1 MLICKLYLQALG
13 GERLNTNTINKFF
26 VNLEGIEHYSCNPIP
41 RPVNTKST
49 AETFQLHLVP
59 GFNLLGPRNKADFTA
74 IGCSV
79 SYLSDLKN
87 NIF

>member
-1 MLICKLYLQALG
+1 MSLICKLYLQTLG

-41 RPVNTKST
+41 RLVNTKSI

-79 SYLSDLKN
+79 ILFK
-87 NIF
+87 

>member
-1 MLICKLYLQALG
+1 MH
-13 GERLNTNTINKFF
+13 TNTINIFF

-41 RPVNTKST
+41 KHVNTKST
-49 AETFQLHLVP
+49 AKTFQLHLVL

-74 IGCSV
+74 IGCSL